1 MPLCLNLVTQARS
14 VDPSSISVHCILNV
28 TAWLLRDL
36 FSFLSSSSWKT
47 LFVVVQSLSCVRLFA
62 TSWTAACQAPLSSA
76 VSWSLLRFMSIESMM
91 LSNHLTLCLPFLLLP
106 SLFCSIRVFSRESAL
121 RPKYWSFSSSPSSEY
136 SGFPLGLTGLILQSK
151 GLS

>member
-1 MPLCLNLVTQARS
+1 MLQL
-14 VDPSSISVHCILNV
+14 DSSETFSHSYPPAPGKLF
-28 TAWLLRDL
+28 LLW
-36 FSFLSSSSWKT
+36 FSR
-47 LFVVVQSLSCVRLFA
+47 CVRLFA

-91 LSNHLTLCLPFLLLP
+91 LSNHLTLYLPFLLLP

-136 SGFPLGLTGLILQSK
+136 SGFPLGLTALIVQSK
-151 GLS
+151 ELS